1 MYKTDVLIIGA
12 GAVGTAL
19 AREFSKF
26 KIQVLVCD
34 KNDDVGGDAS
44 KSCSGLTSTSAT
56 MPVGTLECKIRTIS
70 HSMIDILCRDLD
82 IPILHCGS
90 IAPVLT
96 DEQMQ
101 EVPKLVER
109 AFQNGVYDYE
119 FMPREEI
126 LEMEPVLNPDI
137 KGGIYSPRDSQ
148 INQFL
153 MVVAEAEN
161 AAENG
166 VDFLLDCEVTGI
178 ETGEGR
184 VQRVLTTKGDI
195 EAKWVINAAGLHCD
209 EIAAMVGECDFTVHP
224 RKGEFY
230 VLGHDTP
237 VKVKHIISSV
247 PTPKTRGVLVIP
259 TIDDNLLIGPTAD
272 DVEDK
277 TDKKTTRE
285 GLEEVRTKAL
295 DMVPGLHFEDTITQF
310 VGVRPA
316 RVPEGYNI
324 LISEKV
330 KGYVGISGIR
340 STGLTA
346 SLALA
351 KYVIHEM
358 KAAGLELERKTGWI
372 RERRGIVKFSD
383 KTDEEKDALIAGDPR
398 YGKIICRCE
407 QITEAEIVEAI
418 HRPVGAK
425 TLDAVK
431 RRVRA
436 GMGRCQSGFCGPQ
449 VIAILARELG
459 ISEYEVR
466 KRGIAAYMLD
476 HETPRP

>member
-259 TIDDNLLIGPTAD
+259 TVDDNLLIGPTAD

-398 YGKIICRCE
+398 YGKIVCRCE
-407 QITEAEIVEAI
+407 QVTEAEIVEAI

>member
-259 TIDDNLLIGPTAD
+259 TVDDNLLIGPTAD

-398 YGKIICRCE
+398 YGKIVCRCE